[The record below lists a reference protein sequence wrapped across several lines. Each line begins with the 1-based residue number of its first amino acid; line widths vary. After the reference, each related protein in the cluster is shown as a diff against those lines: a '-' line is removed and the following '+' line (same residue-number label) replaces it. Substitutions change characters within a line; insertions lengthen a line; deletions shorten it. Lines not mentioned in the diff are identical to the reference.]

1 MKVQH
6 LILTAV
12 LASGITTSV
21 YAADDDTNSNMQPNM
36 PMMQGP
42 QGQMP
47 MGYTQGQPMHP
58 MMMQHMMRM
67 QQQGNNM
74 PMTNRPGGMMNQQ
87 GGMPMMGARNNMG
100 NPMQG
105 DAGMMNQ
112 PGRMGMMNR
121 GGTPM
126 MEMMQQKHV
135 MMQAH
140 MVKVESH
147 LANIE
152 ALLRQIAE
160 KK

>member
-1 MKVQH
+1 
-6 LILTAV
+6 
-12 LASGITTSV
+12 
-21 YAADDDTNSNMQPNM
+21 
-36 PMMQGP
+36 
-42 QGQMP
+42 
-47 MGYTQGQPMHP
+47 
-58 MMMQHMMRM
+58 
-67 QQQGNNM
+67 
-74 PMTNRPGGMMNQQ
+74 MNQQ

-140 MVKVESH
+140 MVKVEAH

>member
-47 MGYTQGQPMHP
+47 MGHTQGQPMHP

-105 DAGMMNQ
+105 DAGMMN
-112 PGRMGMMNR
+112 R

>member
-21 YAADDDTNSNMQPNM
+21 YAADNDTNSNMQPSM

-74 PMTNRPGGMMNQQ
+74 PMTNRPGGMMNPPR
-87 GGMPMMGARNNMG
+87 GM
-100 NPMQG
+100 
-105 DAGMMNQ
+105 
-112 PGRMGMMNR
+112 GRMNR

-140 MVKVESH
+140 MEKVESH